1 AGEVFGLAL
10 RRAAAAPQL
19 GVALGGAAALRRRRL
34 LHHLVQVSRQ
44 PLLVGEG
51 RRRRQLLGRQPR
63 QLGVLQQEKLLVG
76 REPPRR
82 RGAQQAGGEELSV
95 QDVGRVVRGV
105 QVVEVVEGAGGGR
118 HGPRLVDDLWLDEPA
133 AGLAQ
138 GELCLAA
145 DAAVGFAEP
154 RAAPQAALPQLRVVE
169 ESLGGHLVAQ
179 RRDGD
184 HAGQGRAQAQRF
196 LARLR
201 LRPRPAVPLLE
212 GWLGLRRLGHDPL
225 DGEGQGLGGVSGG
238 GPAVVPGAGGR
249 HDRLQ
254 RPRARHVAPPCGN
267 LV

>member
-1 AGEVFGLAL
+1 
-10 RRAAAAPQL
+10 
-19 GVALGGAAALRRRRL
+19 
-34 LHHLVQVSRQ
+34 
-44 PLLVGEG
+44 
-51 RRRRQLLGRQPR
+51 QPR
-63 QLGVLQQEKLLVG
+63 QLGILQEEKLLVG

-82 RGAQQAGGEELSV
+82 RGAQQAGREELSV
-95 QDVGRVVRGV
+95 QEVGRVVRGV

-118 HGPRLVDDLWLDEPA
+118 SRNGACLVDDLRLDEPA

-145 DAAVGFAEP
+145 HAAVGFAEP
-154 RAAPQAALPQLRVVE
+154 RTAPQAALPQLRVVE
-169 ESLGGHLVAQ
+169 SLGGQLVAQ

-184 HAGQGRAQAQRF
+184 HAGQGRAQAQRL

-201 LRPRPAVPLLE
+201 PRPRPAVPLLE
-212 GWLGLRRLGHDPL
+212 GRLGLRRLRHDPL

-238 GPAVVPGAGGR
+238 GSAVVPGAGGR

-267 LV
+267 L

>member
-1 AGEVFGLAL
+1 M
-10 RRAAAAPQL
+10 
-19 GVALGGAAALRRRRL
+19 ALGGAAALRRRL

-44 PLLVGEG
+44 PFLVGEG
-51 RRRRQLLGRQPR
+51 RWRRQLLGRQPR
-63 QLGVLQQEKLLVG
+63 QFGVLQQEKLLVG
-76 REPPRR
+76 RETPRR

-118 HGPRLVDDLWLDEPA
+118 YGPCLVDDLRLDEPA

-154 RAAPQAALPQLRVVE
+154 RAAPQAALPQLGVVE
-169 ESLGGHLVAQ
+169 QSLGGHLVAQ

-184 HAGQGRAQAQRF
+184 HTGQGRAEAQRL
-196 LARLR
+196 LALVRL
-201 LRPRPAVPLLE
+201 RPAVPLLE

-254 RPRARHVAPPCGN
+254 RPRARHVALPCGN